1 MKMRW
6 FTLAAVALLSSC
18 LFSGMPDWEDLP
30 GDDCSLVT
38 HRLLTSRADTSLMEN
53 QGKKVTLRES
63 EKADLR
69 EYLRLFSEQAE
80 VSMVTYA
87 PRTVLY
93 GEDFSLNFQTDK
105 VILNIGAGNRR
116 QYVRPMTEVDKDMLQ
131 LLRKRSDSRA
141 LKR

>member
-6 FTLAAVALLSSC
+6 FTMAAVTLLSSC
-18 LFSGMPDWEDLP
+18 LFSGMPDWDDLP
-30 GDDCSLVT
+30 GEECSLVT
-38 HRLLTSRADTSLMEN
+38 HRLLTSRADSALMEN
-53 QGKKVTLRES
+53 KGKQVTLRES

-69 EYLRLFSEQAE
+69 EYLRLFTEQAE
-80 VSMVTYA
+80 LSVVTYA

-93 GEDFSLNFQTDK
+93 GEYFYLNFQTDK
-105 VILNIGAGNRR
+105 VILNIGEGNRR
-116 QYVRPMTEVDKDMLQ
+116 QYVRPMTEADKNMLQ